1 MNGFK
6 MKRFA
11 MQFRGC
17 ELPITL
23 KFPREHRGVFFVVAQ
38 RFPLRGLMFFA
49 KMCPARFVPRERVGA
64 HQLGKLE
71 KIGHPSGAL
80 ERLIKIFAAPRDAHL
95 APECLSQFR
104 DFFERF
110 AQAFGV
116 AGHSTFVP
124 KKKAKFAMDGIERM
138 FSIDIEHFL
147 DPHVHV
153 GLCFVKFW
161 RIVWWPFAHLAGEI
175 IR

>member
-1 MNGFK
+1 
-6 MKRFA
+6 
-11 MQFRGC
+11 
-17 ELPITL
+17 
-23 KFPREHRGVFFVVAQ
+23 
-38 RFPLRGLMFFA
+38 
-49 KMCPARFVPRERVGA
+49 
-64 HQLGKLE
+64 
-71 KIGHPSGAL
+71 
-80 ERLIKIFAAPRDAHL
+80 AHL

-161 RIVWWPFAHLAGEI
+161 RIVWWPFAHLTGELIRSGLRQNEIAIGQTLHNRAGAEPCRAVI
-175 IR
+175 GRMWLGVYKQAGIVT